1 MEVKTIYIAND
12 GTEFEN
18 REECLAYE
26 TSLTSECDFVQ
37 LYNHDGEPIKWNPD
51 DYDGMWN
58 DLYYIVIEPHREKE
72 VEEWWKNTFYTML
85 SVSPFENIDYDWS
98 YWLRTDHG
106 DKPTILAFDFNGD
119 DDWVILNEIY
129 SKVRD
134 IVKSLD
140 LVDALS

>member
-85 SVSPFENIDYDWS
+85 SVSPFEAYPQKAVFSSPLSSPQFPQKN
-98 YWLRTDHG
+98 LRHLLT
-106 DKPTILAFDFNGD
+106 
-119 DDWVILNEIY
+119 
-129 SKVRD
+129 
-134 IVKSLD
+134 
-140 LVDALS
+140 